1 MTGGIFYTGSR
12 LDRVDALRDDDGWVA
27 ALRAD
32 ARSRVLP
39 VWRGRNLINGGA
51 EPAAGWLDGAAARAV
66 LKRAGETILLGL
78 DGDVACFAADLSDL
92 DEAAAAALCGG
103 GAAFADLRQV
113 APTLERHDGALLA
126 HARGMAHWHRRH
138 RFCGVCGGPTVA
150 SAAGHLRRCAN
161 PACAEP
167 HFPRT
172 DPAVIMLVTRP
183 GPDGGTCLLAHKAGF
198 LPGMYSTLAGF
209 VEPGESLEEAVA
221 REVME
226 ETGVIVADVRY
237 RASQPWPFPASL
249 MLGYRAVAL
258 TGAITVNPRELEDAR
273 WFGRDDIARMGDTG
287 QRLPRADSIA
297 LWLIDEWLAEGRA

>member
-1 MTGGIFYTGSR
+1 MTSDIFYTGSR
-12 LDRVDALRDDDGWVA
+12 LDRVDALRDDDAWVA

-32 ARSRVLP
+32 LRSRVLP
-39 VWRGRNLINGGA
+39 VWQGRSLIAGDA
-51 EPAAGWLDGAAARAV
+51 EAAAGWLDGAAGRAV
-66 LKRAGETILLGL
+66 LERAGEAVLLGL

-92 DEAAAAALCGG
+92 DEAAAAALC
-103 GAAFADLRQV
+103 AAARFADLRQV
-113 APTLERHDGALLA
+113 AAAIDSRDASLLA

-138 RFCGVCGGPTVA
+138 RFCSICGSPTAA
-150 SAAGHLRRCAN
+150 SAAGHLRRCTN

-183 GPDGGTCLLAHKAGF
+183 GPDGGRCLLAHKAGF

-226 ETGVIVADVRY
+226 ETGIVVADVRY

-249 MLGYRAVAL
+249 MVGYRAVAV
-258 TGAITVNPRELEDAR
+258 TDAITVDPRELEDAL
-273 WFGRDDIARMGDTG
+273 WFSRDDIARMGETG
-287 QRLPRADSIA
+287 KRLPRADSIA
-297 LWLIDEWLAEGRA
+297 LWLINEWLAEGGG